1 MDYLYALQCVREAG
15 PEFINYIFLFIS
27 EFFFMGGIVF
37 STYIYWCIDKS
48 AGSAILVGYGS
59 SVFVNQIIKNVACVY
74 RPWIRDARLHVD
86 PIAKGSATGYSFP
99 SGHTV
104 SAASVFGGISAWQRK
119 RKWVVVLMSLVIL
132 LVAFS
137 RNWLGA
143 HTMKDVVVA
152 IIVAAVMLSICS
164 LVRYFLIRHPTKDTI
179 LCFSAIAI
187 SLIVLLLLNIK
198 EYPIDV
204 GSDGLVLVDPYNMKT
219 DCFTSSGVMCG
230 IFLGMWLERHFLQF
244 EVSKDKTERLKTIFF
259 GAILV
264 FIVYLSFGYIFSF
277 LGEHWCHFVKY
288 FGIFFTIF
296 YIYPLI
302 FTYVRRRRI

>member
-119 RKWVVVLMSLVIL
+119 RKWVVILMSVFIL

-143 HTMKDVVVA
+143 HTMKDVLVA
-152 IIVAAVMLSICS
+152 ILVAAVMLSICS
-164 LVRYFLIRHPTKDTI
+164 FVRYFLIRHPDKDTI

-187 SLIVLLLLNIK
+187 SLIILLILNIK
-198 EYPIDV
+198 KYPIDV
-204 GSDGLVLVDPYNMKT
+204 GSDGLILVDPYNMKT

-230 IFLGMWLERHFLQF
+230 IFLGMWLERHFLKF
-244 EVSKDKTERLKTIFF
+244 EVTKDGKERFQTIFF
-259 GAILV
+259 GALLV
-264 FIVYLSFGYIFSF
+264 LMVYLSFGYMFSF
-277 LGEHWCHFVKY
+277 LGEHWSHFVKY

>member
-1 MDYLYALQCVREAG
+1 MDYLYALQCLREAG
-15 PEFINYIFLFIS
+15 PEFVNYIFLFIS

-37 STYIYWCIDKS
+37 ATYVYWCVDKS
-48 AGSAILVGYGS
+48 AGTSILVGYGT

-74 RPWIRDARLHVD
+74 RPWIRDQRLHVD

-104 SAASVFGGISAWQRK
+104 SAASVFGGISVWQKKK
-119 RKWVVVLMSLVIL
+119 RWVVILMSVFIF

-152 IIVAAVMLSICS
+152 VLVAAVVLSICS
-164 LVRYFLIRHPTKDTI
+164 LVRYYLIRHPEKDTVVC
-179 LCFSAIAI
+179 LSFIAV
-187 SLIVLLLLNIK
+187 SLIVLLLLNLK
-198 EYPIDV
+198 SYPIDV
-204 GSDGLVLVDPYNMKT
+204 GSDGLVLVDPYHMKT

-230 IFLGMWLERHFLQF
+230 MFLGMWLERHYLQF
-244 EVSKDKTERLKTIFF
+244 EVSKEKDTNIKI
-259 GAILV
+259 ILV
-264 FIVYLSFGYIFSF
+264 GAFLVLFVYLSFGYIFAF
-277 LGEHWCHFVKY
+277 LGEHWCHFIKY
-288 FGIFFTIF
+288 FAIFFTIF
-296 YIYPLI
+296 YFYPLI